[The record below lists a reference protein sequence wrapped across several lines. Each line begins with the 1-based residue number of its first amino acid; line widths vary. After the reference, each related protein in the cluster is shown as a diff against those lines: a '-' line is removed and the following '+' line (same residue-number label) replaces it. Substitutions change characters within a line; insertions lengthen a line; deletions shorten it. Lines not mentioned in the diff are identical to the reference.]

1 MDALI
6 VVDVQN
12 DFLPGGALPVP
23 NGNEVIA
30 PANRLM
36 RQFGLCVATQ
46 DWHPADHLSFA
57 ANHPGREPFER
68 IDLDGLEQVLWPTHC
83 VQGTLGAEFAKAL
96 ESWRFAHVTRKG
108 TDSRVDS
115 YSGFFDNGRRH
126 ATDLDAYLRGRG
138 VAQVFVC
145 GLALDYCV
153 KSTALDAVKLGYR
166 TVVVEDACR
175 AIALEPADY
184 GRTIDEFRAAG
195 VTVATT
201 ECLPI
206 G

>member
-23 NGNEVIA
+23 NGNDVIA

-36 RQFGLCVATQ
+36 RQFGLCAATQ
-46 DWHPADHLSFA
+46 DWHPPDHLSFA
-57 ANHPGREPFER
+57 ANHPRRKPFDR
-68 IDLDGLEQVLWPTHC
+68 IDLDGLEQVLWPAHC

-96 ESWRFAHVTRKG
+96 ESSRFAHVTRKG
-108 TDSRVDS
+108 ADFRVDS

-126 ATDLDAYLRGRG
+126 ATDLGAFLRSRG
-138 VAQVFVC
+138 VTRVFIC

-153 KSTALDAVKLGYR
+153 KFTALDAVKLGYR

-175 AIALEPADY
+175 AIALGPTDY
-184 GRTIDEFRAAG
+184 GRTLDDLWAAG
-195 VTVATT
+195 VMIATT
-201 ECLPI
+201 ERLPI
-206 G
+206 T